1 MIVPPSSARNR
12 RVRNERTIT
21 LSIRRISLA
30 AAAAAALVG
39 GLAFAPSAQ
48 AEGQFCYDVDVQVN
62 GEAVV
67 DQAACEMLP
76 EVPALP

>member
-1 MIVPPSSARNR
+1 M
-12 RVRNERTIT
+12 
-21 LSIRRISLA
+21 SIRRVSLAA

-48 AEGQFCYDVDVQVN
+48 AEGQFCYDLDVQVN

-67 DQAACEMLP
+67 DEAACEMLP
-76 EVPALP
+76 ELPALPALP